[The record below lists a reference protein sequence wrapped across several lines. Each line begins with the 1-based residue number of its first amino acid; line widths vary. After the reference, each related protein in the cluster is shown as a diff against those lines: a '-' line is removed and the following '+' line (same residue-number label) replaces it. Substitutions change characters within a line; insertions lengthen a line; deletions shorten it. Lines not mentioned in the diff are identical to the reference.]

1 VTGARR
7 LEEAALPPSH
17 REASSHPYRKGG
29 SCEITGWAIMK
40 ATALDPAQ
48 QSAAAGTGNIQ
59 LVLAGPGAG
68 KTTTLAG
75 RFVHLVRHGIDRRRI
90 LALTFT
96 KKAADE
102 MKSRI
107 AAALDLPSAAD
118 LNVATFHGFAF
129 RQLRR
134 NPPLAGLSERFPLW
148 DTPQQRHVFSSRRMW
163 WNEEDDILDI
173 ISGAKERLLD
183 AAGFA
188 AEIDPNDEVLCRA
201 VEFFRVYEGAL
212 REAGAIDFAD
222 MVPLVVRSMER
233 NHAYAAAITGAYD
246 HMLVDE
252 YQDINPGQVG
262 LIDRFVTAGANLW
275 AVGDDDQ
282 TLYAFRAADVR
293 FILDFPR
300 KYRDVQV
307 HLIDRNYRSATQ
319 IVEAANRLIAHN
331 RMRRP
336 KAGNPVVAEA
346 GEIVIRGYRT
356 AEIEARQVA
365 KGIAS
370 LLKRGQSP
378 QRIAVLYRT
387 GAVGLAFQPA
397 LQALQIPYE
406 VRGAGDLWQSVA
418 ARLVVGALFY
428 LRDGESAEAMSR
440 IGSGWRGEIVR
451 RDLDRA
457 SAHERGDF
465 AAASRFVRAVVATA
479 VPSRASDRERAEWVA
494 VVEAVIALALGCR
507 SLDELLTK
515 IAEQSGALRNS
526 SENAVVLSTIHSAKG
541 LEWEAVFLTGM
552 EQGVLPHINNDDME
566 EERRVAYV
574 GVTRAKR
581 LLGMTF
587 AKMRFGQTSSPSQ
600 FLYELAGEE
609 KRGYIWTNPEEGGAD
624 ERLPLLSNR
633 ERQRVIEGLLQAQP
647 AVQSPKAAS
656 SPHPSLPRSQGREG
670 WGLSRHRRTAPPDQ
684 QQAQMN
690 RNNAAGAPPRH
701 GLSWSADEDDR
712 LRAAFQAGDPIAV
725 IASAHERKIGA
736 ITARLVRLGLISE
749 DGVVVDAPSLPSPT
763 PRQAGE
769 G

>member
-1 VTGARR
+1 LRHSRFVEHSTGPDGRGDVMDHAD
-7 LEEAALPPSH
+7 
-17 REASSHPYRKGG
+17 
-29 SCEITGWAIMK
+29 MK

-48 QSAAAGTGNIQ
+48 QSAAAGTGNVQ

-75 RFVHLVRHGIDRRRI
+75 RFVHLVRHGIDRRRV

-107 AAALDLPSAAD
+107 AAAVDLPSAAD
-118 LNVATFHGFAF
+118 LSVATFHGFAF
-129 RQLRR
+129 RQPRR
-134 NPPLAGLSERFPLW
+134 NPQLAGLSERFPLW

-173 ISGAKERLLD
+173 ITGAKERLLD

-188 AEIDPNDEVLCRA
+188 AEIDPSDEVLRRA

-222 MVPLVVRSMER
+222 MVPLMVRTMER
-233 NHAYAAAITGAYD
+233 NHAYAATITGAYD
-246 HMLVDE
+246 HILVDE

-319 IVEAANRLIAHN
+319 IVEAANRLIAYN
-331 RMRRP
+331 RMRRA
-336 KAGNPVVAEA
+336 KAGRPVMAEA

-370 LLKRGQSP
+370 LLKRGHSP
-378 QRIAVLYRT
+378 QQIAVLYRT
-387 GAVGLAFQPA
+387 GAVGLALQPA

-428 LRDGESAEAMSR
+428 LRDGESGEAMSR
-440 IGSGWRGEIVR
+440 IGSGRRGELVR

-457 SAHERGDF
+457 SAHERRDF
-465 AAASRFVRAVVATA
+465 TAACRLVRAVVATA

-494 VVEAVIALALGCR
+494 VVEAVIALALVCR
-507 SLDELLTK
+507 SLDELLAK
-515 IAEQSGALRNS
+515 IAEQLGSLRNA

-552 EQGVLPHINNDDME
+552 EQGVLPHINNDDLE

-587 AKMRFGQTSSPSQ
+587 ANTRFGQTSSPSQ
-600 FLYELAGEE
+600 FLYELAGKE
-609 KRGYIWTNPEEGGAD
+609 RHCYIWTNPQESGAD

-633 ERQRVIEGLLQAQP
+633 ERQRLIEGPPPEQLA
-647 AVQSPKAAS
+647 AQSPKLASNRRAAS
-656 SPHPSLPRSQGREG
+656 
-670 WGLSRHRRTAPPDQ
+670 PDKEE
-684 QQAQMN
+684 AQIE

-701 GLSWSADEDDR
+701 GLSWSAAEDDR
-712 LRAAFQAGDPIAV
+712 LRAAFEAGDAIAA

-749 DGVVVDAPSLPSPT
+749 DGVVE
-763 PRQAGE
+763 AG
-769 G
+769 